1 MYCTGYTSLIANGKI
16 NTAKDFLKVCLRQ
29 FGVLVDYRDEPLSA
43 DIPTKLKVSD
53 FYEKQ
58 CKEAEEKLISLV
70 HRNSREW
77 KDAYKQAINEA
88 ATAYNTAQAKEKN
101 EKYLLAE
108 LQQKIALWEC
118 SESFKNIKDFAL
130 EQLEITKP
138 DDSSFEAKKLK
149 KLESITWEQYAA
161 EQIAD
166 AQHKVDYSREELEEE
181 KGRKAERQ
189 EFLDRFL
196 KEIESVEGEND

>member
-1 MYCTGYTSLIANGKI
+1 MYCTGYTSLIADGKI

-29 FGVLVDYRDEPLSA
+29 FGVLADYRDEPLSD

-70 HRNSREW
+70 SRNSREW
-77 KDAYKQAINEA
+77 EDAHKQAINEA
-88 ATAYNTAQAKEKN
+88 AAKYDVAQAKEKD

-108 LQQKIALWEC
+108 LQRKIALWEC
-118 SESFKNIKDFAL
+118 SKSFENIKDFAL
-130 EQLEITKP
+130 GQLNASKP
-138 DDSSFEAKKLK
+138 DDSSFEAEKLK
-149 KLESITWEQYAA
+149 KLESMTWEQYAA

-166 AQHKVDYSREELEEE
+166 AQHKADHSRKRLEEE
-181 KGRKAERQ
+181 KSRKAKQ
-189 EFLDRFL
+189 QDFLDKFL
-196 KEIESVEGEND
+196 KEIENVGD

>member
-58 CKEAEEKLISLV
+58 CKEAEENLISLA

-77 KDAYKQAINEA
+77 EDAHKQAINEA
-88 ATAYNTAQAKEKN
+88 AVAYDNALAKEKN

-108 LQQKIALWEC
+108 LQRKIALWEC
-118 SESFKNIKDFAL
+118 SESFKDIKDFAL
-130 EQLEITKP
+130 GQLNVSKP
-138 DDSSFEAKKLK
+138 DDSSFEAENLK
-149 KLESITWEQYAA
+149 KLESMTWEQYAA

-166 AQHKVDYSREELEEE
+166 AQHKVDYSRKRLEEE
-181 KGRKAERQ
+181 KSRKAKQQ
-189 EFLDRFL
+189 EFLDKFL
-196 KEIESVEGEND
+196 KEIENVGD

>member
-16 NTAKDFLKVCLRQ
+16 TTAKDFLKVCLRQ

-58 CKEAEEKLISLV
+58 CREAEEKLVSLI
-70 HRNSREW
+70 HRTSKEW
-77 KDAYKQAINEA
+77 EDAYEQAVYKA
-88 ATAYNTAQAKEKN
+88 AAAYGNALAKEKN

-108 LQQKIALWEC
+108 LQRKIALWEC
-118 SESFKNIKDFAL
+118 SESFKDIKDFAL
-130 EQLEITKP
+130 EQLNVSKP

-161 EQIAD
+161 EQIAN
-166 AQHKVDYSREELEEE
+166 AQYEVDYRRERLEEE
-181 KGRKAERQ
+181 KRGKAEKQ

-196 KEIESVEGEND
+196 KEIENVGD

>member
-1 MYCTGYTSLIANGKI
+1 MYCTGYTSLIADGKI

-58 CKEAEEKLISLV
+58 CREAEEKLVSLI
-70 HRNSREW
+70 HRNSKEW
-77 KDAYKQAINEA
+77 EDAYEQAINEA
-88 ATAYNTAQAKEKN
+88 AAAYGNALAKEKN

-108 LQQKIALWEC
+108 LQRKIALWEC
-118 SESFKNIKDFAL
+118 SESFKDIKDFAL
-130 EQLEITKP
+130 EQLNASKT
-138 DDSSFEAKKLK
+138 DNSSFEAKKLK
-149 KLESITWEQYAA
+149 ELESITWEQFAA
-161 EQIAD
+161 EQIAN
-166 AQHKVDYSREELEEE
+166 AQYEVGYRRERLEEE
-181 KGRKAERQ
+181 KRGKAEKQ

-196 KEIESVEGEND
+196 KEIENVGD

>member
-1 MYCTGYTSLIANGKI
+1 MYCTGYTSLIADGKI

-53 FYEKQ
+53 FYIKQ
-58 CKEAEEKLISLV
+58 YKEAEKKLNSLV

-77 KDAYKQAINEA
+77 EDAHKQAINEA
-88 ATAYNTAQAKEKN
+88 VAAYDNAMDKEKN

-108 LQQKIALWEC
+108 LQRKIALWEC
-118 SESFKNIKDFAL
+118 SESFKAIKEFAL
-130 EQLEITKP
+130 EQLGVSKP
-138 DDSSFEAKKLK
+138 DDSSFEAEKLK

-166 AQHKVDYSREELEEE
+166 AQHKVDYSRKRLEEE
-181 KGRKAERQ
+181 KSGKAKQQ
-189 EFLDRFL
+189 EFLDKFL
-196 KEIESVEGEND
+196 KEVENVGD